1 MAIDR
6 DGIDEKVLDQKLK
19 DQLRKIELGED
30 ELFELYDP
38 EEYDEQGGI
47 KSLDRGAP
55 SIRIAGDSAE
65 EEFSL
70 ELLTLLDEYKA
81 AIKDGTFKGSFSDYA
96 DRYFGVKKMAYGGRM
111 QLAEGMPKK
120 YNFEELI
127 DKDAEDLKYK
137 ATEEKLDRRYNP
149 QNYPPSQRNMTVEQL
164 KEMLRKQE
172 ARRRRGTEE
181 DKKEKKSGIAGV
193 L

>member
-55 SIRIAGDSAE
+55 SIKIAGDSPE
-65 EEFSL
+65 EEFLL
-70 ELLTLLDEYKA
+70 ELSTLYKEFEEA
-81 AIKDGTFKGSFSDYA
+81 RRKGYEGSFEDYA
-96 DRYFGVKKMAYGGRM
+96 DNYFGLKKMANGGRM

-149 QNYPPSQRNMTVEQL
+149 QNYPPSQREMSLKQI
-164 KEMLRKQE
+164 KEMIKKR
-172 ARRRRGTEE
+172 EE
-181 DKKEKKSGIAGV
+181 EKKKGKNSGITGV